1 MLQSIYSN
9 FVKLDDNVG
18 KDLKDIIIKLLQINP

>member
-18 KDLKDIIIKLLQINP
+18 KNLKDIIIKLLQINP